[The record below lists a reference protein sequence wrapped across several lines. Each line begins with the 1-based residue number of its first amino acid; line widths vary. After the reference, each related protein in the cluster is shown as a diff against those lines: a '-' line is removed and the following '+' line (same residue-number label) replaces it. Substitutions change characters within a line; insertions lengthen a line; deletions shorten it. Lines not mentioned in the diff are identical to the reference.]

1 LRLRVFALNGF
12 SGFGY
17 AVGARAQAA
26 QSTLPSRPMEFV
38 MLNGEKTPE
47 N

>member
-17 AVGARAQAA
+17 AVGARAKAA
-26 QSTLPSRPMEFV
+26 QITSPSRTMEFV
-38 MLNGEKTPE
+38 VLNSEKTPE